1 MKITD
6 VTKHKKDNV
15 THQMM
20 MHKLCTYD
28 HASDLRKNVINL
40 RLLKEKA
47 EASNYF
53 FGKFRI
59 PKFTFEVDGLQLYL
73 KMEYM
78 FGKQLYKTLVTSEL
92 RHLVWTDLVNVD
104 GSHGFR
110 DFNLDNFIRR
120 GTKKLAAD
128 DPYWEYAFVDLE
140 AYEKNTKEQ
149 RITSFDND
157 EQWQL

>member
-1 MKITD
+1 MKLID
-6 VTKHKKDNV
+6 ATKHKKDNV

-20 MHKLCTYD
+20 IHKLCTYKTPY
-28 HASDLRKNVINL
+28 DLRKNAINL

-59 PKFTFEVDGLQLYL
+59 PKFSYKVTGLQINLQV
-73 KMEYM
+73 EFM

-104 GSHGFR
+104 GSYGFR

-120 GTKKLAAD
+120 GTKELAAD

-149 RITSFDND
+149 RITSFTND